1 MQLETNIREGMVR
14 GVTATNTERD
24 DVMPIGE
31 SITLASVLKWMV
43 GLVLAPWLWHE
54 RKRLD
59 KLKEDVEKFH
69 YTKDEIKE
77 QIEDKTSNLRED
89 ISEVKETMKIMN
101 DNIVVMG
108 VTIARIDERSK
119 RRNERDH

>member
-1 MQLETNIREGMVR
+1 MVR
-14 GVTATNTERD
+14 RVTEADRERE
-24 DVMPIGE
+24 DVMAIGE

-77 QIEDKTSNLRED
+77 QIEDKTSSLRSD
-89 ISEVKETMKIMN
+89 ITEVKETMKIMN

-108 VTIARIDERSK
+108 VTVARIDERSK

>member
-14 GVTATNTERD
+14 RVTEADRERE
-24 DVMPIGE
+24 DVMAIGE

-77 QIEDKTSNLRED
+77 QIEDKTSSLRSD
-89 ISEVKETMKIMN
+89 ITEVKETMKIMN

-108 VTIARIDERSK
+108 VTVARIDERSK